1 MSKATK
7 RAAKTVRAAADELE
21 RRVMAMEGRR
31 SVRGKV
37 AAVKRVA
44 KKALKA
50 AAVAG
55 AVAVV
60 TSVARER
67 SVRSKRSLG

>member
-7 RAAKTVRAAADELE
+7 MAAKSVRAAAAELE
-21 RRVMAMEGRR
+21 RRVMAAEGRR

-37 AAVKRVA
+37 ATVKRVA

-60 TSVARER
+60 TSIARER
-67 SVRSKRSLG
+67 SARSKRLG

>member
-7 RAAKTVRAAADELE
+7 MAAKSVRAAAAELE

-31 SVRGKV
+31 SVRSKV
-37 AAVKRVA
+37 ATVKRVA
-44 KKALKA
+44 KSALKA

-60 TSVARER
+60 TTVVRER
-67 SVRSKRSLG
+67 SSRSKRLA

>member
-1 MSKATK
+1 MSKVTK
-7 RAAKTVRAAADELE
+7 KAARKARAAVSELE
-21 RRVMAMEGRR
+21 LRVMAMEGRR

-37 AAVKRVA
+37 ATVKRVA
-44 KKALKA
+44 KAALKA

-67 SVRSKRSLG
+67 SARSKRLG

>member
-7 RAAKTVRAAADELE
+7 MAAKTVRAAADELE

-37 AAVKRVA
+37 ATVKRVA

-67 SVRSKRSLG
+67 SARSKRLG